1 VTTILIMLACAA
13 VGAAIG
19 FAAGRRRTGGWDAA
33 AEVLRRAAA
42 GDLTG
47 RVPAGAEPQ
56 VAAAVNGTLD
66 RLAGAVRQVATSSAA
81 LTDAGRQLGRIIEEL
96 LASAERSVTASQRVL
111 DAAKDVHS
119 QVSSVADGAKQLD
132 TSITEIARNSTEAAT
147 VAADAVRVTDSTGRT
162 MTRLGDSSSEI
173 GAVIKVITSIAEQTN
188 LLALNA
194 TIESARAGAMGK
206 GFAVV
211 ASEVKDLAQETATA
225 TEDITRR
232 IAALQSDTTGA
243 VQAIDRITDVI
254 GRVSGFQT
262 TIARAVDQQSSTTA
276 GMSGSIGRAAT
287 GAAEIADTMTAVTGA
302 RKEAQQTVLRAKE
315 LTGRLDRLTTDLAGA
330 VGGFKLP

>member
-1 VTTILIMLACAA
+1 MTTFLIVLGGVL

-19 FAAGRRRTGGWDAA
+19 FFAGRRGAGGGDEA

-47 RVPAGAEPQ
+47 RVPAGASPL
-56 VAAAVNGTLD
+56 AGAVNGTLD
-66 RLAGAVRQVATSSAA
+66 RVAGTVRDVAASAA
-81 LTDAGRQLGRIIEEL
+81 ALSAAGRQLGGIVEEML
-96 LASAERSVTASQRVL
+96 TSAEQSFAASQRVL
-111 DAAKDVHS
+111 DAAKHVHA
-119 QVSSVADGAKQLD
+119 QVTSVAAGARQLD
-132 TSITEIARNSTEAAT
+132 ASIGEISRSSGEAAT
-147 VAADAVRVTDSTGRT
+147 VAADAVRVTDATGKT

-232 IAALQSDTTGA
+232 IAALQADTTGA

-262 TIARAVDQQSSTTA
+262 TIARAVEQQSSTTA
-276 GMSGSIGRAAT
+276 GMSGSIGQAAG
-287 GAAEIADTMTAVTGA
+287 GAAEIADTMTAVTGK
-302 RKEAQQTVLRAKE
+302 RKEAHATVLRAKE
-315 LTGRLDRLTTDLAGA
+315 LAADLDRLTAGLAA
-330 VGGFKLP
+330 TVSALKVP

>member
-1 VTTILIMLACAA
+1 MTTVLIMLGCALL
-13 VGAAIG
+13 GAAIG
-19 FAAGRRRTGGWDAA
+19 FAAGRRRRGGWDAA

-66 RLAGAVRQVATSSAA
+66 RVTGAVRQVTTVSAA
-81 LTDAGRQLGRIIEEL
+81 LTDAGQQFGRIVEDML
-96 LASAERSVTASQRVL
+96 TSAERSVAASQRVL
-111 DAAKDVHS
+111 DAAKDVHT
-119 QVSSVADGAKQLD
+119 QVTSVADGARQLD
-132 TSITEIARNSTEAAT
+132 TSIHEIARNSTEAAT
-147 VAADAVRVTDSTGRT
+147 VAADAVRVTDSTGKT

-243 VQAIDRITDVI
+243 VQAIGRITDVI
-254 GRVSGFQT
+254 GRVSGYQT
-262 TIARAVDQQSSTTA
+262 TIARAVELQSSTTA
-276 GMSGSIGRAAT
+276 GMSGSIGQAAT
-287 GAAEIADTMTAVTGA
+287 GAAEIADTMTAVAGK
-302 RKEAQQTVLRAKE
+302 RKEARETVLRAKE
-315 LTGRLDRLTTDLAGA
+315 LTTRLDRLTADLASA
-330 VGGFKLP
+330 VGGFRVG

>member
-1 VTTILIMLACAA
+1 MLVCAVA
-13 VGAAIG
+13 GAGIG

-33 AEVLRRAAA
+33 AAVLRRAAA

-47 RVPAGAEPQ
+47 RVLAGADPQ

-66 RLAGAVRQVATSSAA
+66 RVAGIVRQVAAASGA
-81 LTDAGRQLGRIIEEL
+81 LTDAGRQLGGVVEEML
-96 LASAERSVTASQRVL
+96 TSAERSVAASQRVL
-111 DAAKDVHS
+111 DAARDVHA
-119 QVSSVADGAKQLD
+119 QVTSVADGAKQLD
-132 TSITEIARNSTEAAT
+132 TSIGEISRSSTEAAT
-147 VAADAVRVTDSTGRT
+147 VAADAVRVTDATGRT

-243 VQAIDRITDVI
+243 VQAIGRITDVI
-254 GRVSGFQT
+254 GRVSGYQS
-262 TIARAVDQQSSTTA
+262 TIARAVELQSSTTA
-276 GMSGSIGRAAT
+276 GMSGGIGRAAT
-287 GAAEIADTMTAVTGA
+287 GAAEIADTMTAVA
-302 RKEAQQTVLRAKE
+302 AKRKEAHDTVLRARD
-315 LTGRLDRLTTDLAGA
+315 LTTRLDRLTTDLAGA
-330 VGGFKLP
+330 VSGFTIG